1 MDYVPVIYER
11 TDAISAQSLYLF
23 AADGDPDDTVVVDMA
38 HQLDQASGPSNARG
52 QATVRLRDFTYARY
66 HGDLHAAEQ
75 HAEAAVADLSAF
87 PLLRHEDV
95 VAAQRYL
102 VAA

>member
-1 MDYVPVIYER
+1 
-11 TDAISAQSLYLF
+11 
-23 AADGDPDDTVVVDMA
+23 MA

-75 HAEAAVADLSAF
+75 HAEAVADVSAF
-87 PLLRHEDV
+87 PLPRHEDV